1 MKFMNKD
8 SLKPI
13 FNSMTSKKVAVIGDL
28 MLDSYIWGKVTRISP
43 EAPVPVVHV
52 RKKTYCLGG
61 AANVMRN
68 IVSLG
73 GEAIAFG
80 ILGTQSTGKQLL
92 DLIKESNINSDYIAI
107 DENYLTIE
115 KQRIIAE
122 SQQLA
127 RVDYE
132 DMETIPDYLHDYIA
146 TKIIELIK
154 SRKIDAIIFEDYAKG
169 LITSEMMS
177 EILDVANKN
186 GIVTSLDPHPSRRL
200 KFKGITLATP
210 NQNEAFALAGVY
222 NKELS
227 YPPIND
233 SALKEVAD
241 ILEKEWKVEQL
252 LITLG
257 AKGMALYEK
266 DKNPIHIPTKAKEV
280 FDVTGAGDTVI
291 ATYTLALL
299 GGATGHQAAEISN
312 QAAGIVVG
320 RIGTS
325 CVTQEELLNLFQ
337 N

>member
-1 MKFMNKD
+1 MNK
-8 SLKPI
+8 SFLRPI
-13 FNSMTSKKVAVIGDL
+13 FKSMTGKKIAVIGDL

-52 RKKTYCLGG
+52 RRKTYCLGG

-68 IVSLG
+68 ISSLG

-80 ILGTQSTGKQLL
+80 ILGTQPTGNQLL
-92 DLIKESNINSDYIAI
+92 ELIKENKINSNYIAI
-107 DENYLTIE
+107 DKDYLTIE
-115 KQRIIAE
+115 KQRIMAE

-132 DMETIPDYLHDYIA
+132 DKETIPDHLHDYIT
-146 TKIIELIK
+146 TKIIELINA
-154 SRKIDAIIFEDYAKG
+154 SKIDAVIFEDYAKG

-177 EILDVANKN
+177 EILSVANKN

-200 KFKGITLATP
+200 NFKGITLATP

-222 NKELS
+222 NKELI
-227 YPPIND
+227 YPPIGD
-233 SALKEVAD
+233 PSLKEVAE
-241 ILEKEWKVEQL
+241 ILKKEWEVEQL
-252 LITLG
+252 LVTLG

-266 DKNPIHIPTKAKEV
+266 DKAPLHIPTKAKEV

-299 GGATGHQAAEISN
+299 GGATAHQAAEISN

-325 CVTQEELLNLFQ
+325 SVTQEELLNEFQ

>member
-1 MKFMNKD
+1 MNKA
-8 SLKPI
+8 LLHKI
-13 FNSMTSKKVAVIGDL
+13 FSSMTGKKIAVIGDL

-52 RKKTYCLGG
+52 NRKTFCLGG

-80 ILGTQSTGKQLL
+80 ILGIQPAGNQLL
-92 DLIKESNINSDYIAI
+92 SLIKESNINSDYIVV
-107 DENYLTIE
+107 DKDYLTIE
-115 KQRIIAE
+115 KQRILAE

-132 DMETIPDYLHDYIA
+132 DRDTIPDYLHDYIT
-146 TKIIELIK
+146 TKIIELI
-154 SRKIDAIIFEDYAKG
+154 SHSKIDAVIFEDYAKG

-177 EILDVANKN
+177 EILNVANKK
-186 GIVTSLDPHPSRRL
+186 GVVTSLDPHPSRRL
-200 KFKGITLATP
+200 KFKGVTLATP
-210 NQNEAFALAGVY
+210 NQNEAFALAGIY
-222 NKELS
+222 NKELIN
-227 YPPIND
+227 PPIND
-233 SALKEVAD
+233 PDLTEVAA
-241 ILEKEWKVEQL
+241 ILKKEWEVEQL
-252 LITLG
+252 LVTLG
-257 AKGMALYEK
+257 SKGMALYEK
-266 DKNPIHIPTKAKEV
+266 DKKPIHIPTKAKEV

-299 GGATGHQAAEISN
+299 GGAAGTEAAEISN

-325 CVTQEELLNLFQ
+325 SVTQEELIAEFQ
-337 N
+337 H